1 MKKQFTILLVT
12 MGIMSAVFAGCGKEE
27 TGTQPPAVPE
37 SGVETQVGGETGNQA
52 DTQEPE
58 ISAGDTKTVSGTLEE
73 KKDMLFIITTD
84 DGEAYSIGFETAP
97 EGYDQLKAG
106 DSVVMEYTG
115 ELLVVD
121 AFTGEVISLKPA
133 K

>member
-1 MKKQFTILLVT
+1 
-12 MGIMSAVFAGCGKEE
+12 
-27 TGTQPPAVPE
+27 
-37 SGVETQVGGETGNQA
+37 
-52 DTQEPE
+52 
-58 ISAGDTKTVSGTLEE
+58 
-73 KKDMLFIITTD
+73 MLFIITTD

-115 ELLVVD
+115 ELSVVD
-121 AFTGEVISLKPA
+121 AFTGEVISLKTA

>member
-1 MKKQFTILLVT
+1 MT

-27 TGTQPPAVPE
+27 TGTQPSAVPE
-37 SGVETQVGGETGNQA
+37 SGVESQTGGEAGNQA
-52 DTQEPE
+52 DTQESE

-115 ELLVVD
+115 ELSVVD
-121 AFTGEVISLKPA
+121 AFTGEVISLKTA